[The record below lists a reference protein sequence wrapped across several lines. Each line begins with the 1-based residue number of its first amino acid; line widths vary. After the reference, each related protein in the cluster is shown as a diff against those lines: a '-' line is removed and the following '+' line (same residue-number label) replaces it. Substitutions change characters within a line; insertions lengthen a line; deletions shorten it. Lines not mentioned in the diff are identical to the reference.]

1 MAGTSPELPQ
11 DILMV
16 IFATLEIPDLV
27 RAGSVC
33 SSWHSAY
40 RRLRKHYKRAQ
51 TPCLIYTS
59 KSAGENVAC
68 LYSLAENRV
77 YKLTLPEPPI
87 STRYLIGSS
96 LGLLVT
102 VDNRSEMHLVN
113 PITREQIDLPSVSTI
128 EQVKPIYDYSGAL
141 HKYEYTC
148 RTANMV
154 YGRPSVFALAE
165 LRNNLH
171 HKAFVF
177 PDTCNRFLLVFIHN
191 PFCQLS
197 FARTGDD
204 SWTWLPPYMH
214 YHDCIYKDGLL
225 CAATRLG
232 EIHGFNLSSTVVTM
246 KIIMEGPQPDR
257 GPSVYIAQ
265 SPSGYLLQVWRSY
278 EHYILEP
285 KPGETVSWNTG
296 QLEIFEVYGEGN
308 KMKEISCLRDHV
320 LFLGHNQTLCL
331 TAEEY
336 PALKGNHAYF
346 TDDSVL
352 WTRGFKSKRRDMGIL
367 NLGNKTREKIVS
379 PQLWSKC
386 PAPVWITPNFTKMN
400 LAFTK

>member
-59 KSAGENVAC
+59 KSGGENVAC

-128 EQVKPIYDYSGAL
+128 EQ
-141 HKYEYTC
+141 
-148 RTANMV
+148 
-154 YGRPSVFALAE
+154 
-165 LRNNLH
+165 
-171 HKAFVF
+171 
-177 PDTCNRFLLVFIHN
+177 
-191 PFCQLS
+191 LS

-232 EIHGFNLSSTVVTM
+232 EIHGFNLSSTMVTM

-257 GPSVYIAQ
+257 GPSVKNPLAHCGCDARH
-265 SPSGYLLQVWRSY
+265 PSLLLSYLRLGAPARGRAEPVKLLGYEVVPHADVVQPLQ
-278 EHYILEP
+278 
-285 KPGETVSWNTG
+285 
-296 QLEIFEVYGEGN
+296 
-308 KMKEISCLRDHV
+308 
-320 LFLGHNQTLCL
+320 
-331 TAEEY
+331 EE
-336 PALKGNHAYF
+336 L
-346 TDDSVL
+346 
-352 WTRGFKSKRRDMGIL
+352 
-367 NLGNKTREKIVS
+367 
-379 PQLWSKC
+379 
-386 PAPVWITPNFTKMN
+386 
-400 LAFTK
+400 